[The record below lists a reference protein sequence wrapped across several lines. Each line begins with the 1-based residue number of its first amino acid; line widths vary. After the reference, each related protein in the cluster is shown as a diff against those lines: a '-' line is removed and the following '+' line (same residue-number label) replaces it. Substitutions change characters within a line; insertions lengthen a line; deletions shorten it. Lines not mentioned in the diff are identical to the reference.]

1 MFTISEQAKQYIRAH
16 GSNVLISLS
25 FEPSG
30 GSC

>member
-1 MFTISEQAKQYIRAH
+1 MFTITEQAKQYIQSH
-16 GSNVLISLS
+16 GGNVIVTVA